1 MEGCVREE
9 GCAKDRD
16 AFPRHAPR
24 NKAVRHGMVEP
35 DLEAYR
41 GSSVFVRARPG
52 YSGGLS
58 VPLRYCVSCRDS
70 VAYGAVVWAR
80 RATNRPFR
88 RFPGSRTTRARRSCR
103 AAPSASG
110 TSGEGQ
116 RRIDEGALPFATA
129 MPSPDSDHP
138 YKREREREDERLLS
152 PAAGTATSC
161 TRATSSS
168 TASGGGKSA
177 PTRPTPTAKFKSRPG
192 WCCVLTHVRN

>member
-1 MEGCVREE
+1 MLSPGTPRGTRPSGTAWSSPTWKPTEAPPSLSGPARGVQ
-9 GCAKDRD
+9 AAS
-16 AFPRHAPR
+16 AFL
-24 NKAVRHGMVEP
+24 G
-35 DLEAYR
+35 
-41 GSSVFVRARPG
+41 
-52 YSGGLS
+52 
-58 VPLRYCVSCRDS
+58 VSRRDS
-70 VAYGAVVWAR
+70 VAYGAFVLAR

-116 RRIDEGALPFATA
+116 RRIDEGTLPFATA

-138 YKREREREDERLLS
+138 YKREWEREDERMLS

-168 TASGGGKSA
+168 TASGDGKSA
-177 PTRPTPTAKFKSRPG
+177 PTRPTPTAK
-192 WCCVLTHVRN
+192 